1 MTLLTLAG
9 ISKSFVMN
17 RVLTDVDLTL
27 PEYGRMGL
35 VGVNGSGK
43 STLMKIIAGEEEA
56 DEGTVSLMRGVTVG
70 FLTQH
75 ADIKTD
81 LTVTEELSRVFDD
94 VKRMEEKLREMEKQ
108 ISEGHEELGDAYVR
122 QTPVFLSCLIIRSH
136 E

>member
-56 DEGTVSLMRGVTVG
+56 DEALQDGRRDTLISYVVAPSLPHTGSWCYKMVISAGTHELYYFDRHKIGTRNPAG
-70 FLTQH
+70 FL
-75 ADIKTD
+75 K
-81 LTVTEELSRVFDD
+81 SD
-94 VKRMEEKLREMEKQ
+94 VKQLSSSKK
-108 ISEGHEELGDAYVR
+108 GAVR
-122 QTPVFLSCLIIRSH
+122 
-136 E
+136 